1 MGQGTYGLGDVSGKS
16 HMIEWDQIVM
26 TGVIAWS
33 SIVVVMGHVIVTV
46 ITDVSLWLY
55 LCLMSRV

>member
-26 TGVIAWS
+26 TGVIA
-33 SIVVVMGHVIVTV
+33 
-46 ITDVSLWLY
+46 
-55 LCLMSRV
+55 